1 MSDEAPDGSY
11 VIFFDELVDT
21 TTNESVDPEK
31 FGEDVMSEMFNSAP
45 SVELKEKRGEATHV
59 VHTPMGYDWYFHVGV
74 G

>member
-1 MSDEAPDGSY
+1 MSDESPDGSY

-31 FGEDVMSEMFNSAP
+31 FGEDVVADMFNSAP
-45 SVELKEKRGEATHV
+45 SEELKKKRDLATHV

>member
-1 MSDEAPDGSY
+1 MSDNNPDGSY

-31 FGEDVMSEMFNSAP
+31 FGEDVMNEMFNSAP
-45 SVELKEKRGEATHV
+45 SVPLEKKRGLATHV

>member
-1 MSDEAPDGSY
+1 MSDESPDGSY

-31 FGEDVMSEMFNSAP
+31 FGEDVVADMFNSAP
-45 SVELKEKRGEATHV
+45 SEELKKKRDLATHV
-59 VHTPMGYDWYFHVGV
+59 VHTKMGYDIYFHVGV